1 MFSAVHQK
9 VHHKSIAKKD
19 THRMLMKLTPLM
31 FEKSSFSLNFLQSDI
46 AMSLDFESDISP
58 KIRFLVD
65 LGIRPEDLG
74 YIFTYN
80 PNIFKLDPGKEF

>member
-1 MFSAVHQK
+1 
-9 VHHKSIAKKD
+9 
-19 THRMLMKLTPLM
+19 
-31 FEKSSFSLNFLQSDI
+31 
-46 AMSLDFESDISP
+46 MSLDFESDISP

-80 PNIFKLDPGKEF
+80 PNIFKLDPGKKVRPFFYIRISSFLLGANLLRHNQIFN

>member
-1 MFSAVHQK
+1 
-9 VHHKSIAKKD
+9 
-19 THRMLMKLTPLM
+19 
-31 FEKSSFSLNFLQSDI
+31 
-46 AMSLDFESDISP
+46 MSLDFESDISP

-80 PNIFKLDPGKEF
+80 PDFFKLDPGKKKSFLMPKHIRYTMGQNQQHFMCGFFVR

>member
-1 MFSAVHQK
+1 
-9 VHHKSIAKKD
+9 
-19 THRMLMKLTPLM
+19 
-31 FEKSSFSLNFLQSDI
+31 
-46 AMSLDFESDISP
+46 MSLDFESDISP

-80 PNIFKLDPGKEF
+80 PDFFKLDPGKKIISHIKAQHNIFFIIALSLLTLIFVTQGCETYLINAFLC